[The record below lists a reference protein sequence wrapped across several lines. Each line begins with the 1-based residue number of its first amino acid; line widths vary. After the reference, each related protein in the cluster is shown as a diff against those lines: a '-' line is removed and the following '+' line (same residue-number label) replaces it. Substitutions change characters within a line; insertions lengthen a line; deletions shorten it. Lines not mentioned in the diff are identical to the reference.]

1 MAWHR
6 GGGTAVLRQYA
17 VGAHPCQRG
26 VLLEQVAC
34 DFVARVPARCWPPI
48 LGQVENNAA
57 AACRRQDTIFVQET
71 RLRVAVAI
79 ACNSMR
85 IFMLIVTAPVSK
97 VFKRPSEEATA
108 RKMPSGLNAVSGRA
122 FETALGGILYPV
134 QSITDDC
141 SDQLLTA
148 FAEHKFPSG
157 GFRNWCDSAA
167 KASTRYGSGIK
178 TSLHVSGLQFVA
190 ARASQTELGGRL

>member
-1 MAWHR
+1 M
-6 GGGTAVLRQYA
+6 LRQYA
-17 VGAHPCQRG
+17 IGAHPCQRG

-48 LGQVENNAA
+48 LGQIENDAA
-57 AACRRQDTIFVQET
+57 AACRRQDTRFVRQET
-71 RLRVAVAI
+71 RLRVVVAI
-79 ACNSMR
+79 VCNSML

-122 FETALGGILYPV
+122 FETALGGILYAV

-148 FAEHKFPSG
+148 FAEHKFLRA
-157 GFRNWCDSAA
+157 GF
-167 KASTRYGSGIK
+167 GIGVIRQRR
-178 TSLHVSGLQFVA
+178 L
-190 ARASQTELGGRL
+190 ARGTEVV